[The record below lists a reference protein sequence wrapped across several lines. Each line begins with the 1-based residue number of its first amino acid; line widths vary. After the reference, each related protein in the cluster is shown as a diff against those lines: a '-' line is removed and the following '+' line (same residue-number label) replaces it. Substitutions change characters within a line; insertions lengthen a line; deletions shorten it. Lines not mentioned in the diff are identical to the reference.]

1 MQIMKKRF
9 SKRIHT
15 VKEFMYHLDLL
26 ISHPA
31 AIKKANKNS
40 DIHRKFIERIMLAV
54 TQVNGC
60 RLCSYAHTKI
70 ALENGLEQN
79 EISALLSGDLQAALS
94 MNIGHSYFHNI
105 MQRQMVTRKKQS
117 GVNWLKLQGS
127 KESSLFRE
135 LGILVGIIPA
145 LLIFIP
151 KSIIHKKRKKPIF
164 TV

>member
-1 MQIMKKRF
+1 
-9 SKRIHT
+9 
-15 VKEFMYHLDLL
+15 
-26 ISHPA
+26 
-31 AIKKANKNS
+31 
-40 DIHRKFIERIMLAV
+40 
-54 TQVNGC
+54 
-60 RLCSYAHTKI
+60 
-70 ALENGLEQN
+70 
-79 EISALLSGDLQAALS
+79 
-94 MNIGHSYFHNI
+94 
-105 MQRQMVTRKKQS
+105 MVTRKKQS